1 MTDEEATEES
11 SGRSGLGKLIV
22 VGIVAVA
29 LAAFVVQNTD
39 DTPVSWLV
47 FDESAPLWI
56 VIVISAVAGAVL
68 SEAAGWLIRRGR
80 RR

>member
-1 MTDEEATEES
+1 MTDEELIEEPDA
-11 SGRSGLGKLIV
+11 GRGLGKLIV
-22 VGIVAVA
+22 VAIVGIA

-39 DTPVSWLV
+39 DTPVSWLM

-56 VIVISAVAGAVL
+56 VIVISAVAGAIL
-68 SEAAGWLIRRGR
+68 SEAAGWMIRRGR

>member
-1 MTDEEATEES
+1 MTDEELTEES
-11 SGRSGLGKLIV
+11 GRSRGLEKLIV
-22 VGIVAVA
+22 VTIVAVG
-29 LAAFVVQNTD
+29 LAAFVVQNTK
-39 DTPVSWLV
+39 DTPVSWLM

-68 SEAAGWLIRRGR
+68 SEAAGWLIRRIR

>member
-1 MTDEEATEES
+1 MTDEELIEEPD
-11 SGRSGLGKLIV
+11 GRRGLGKLIV
-22 VGIVAVA
+22 VAIVGVA

-39 DTPVSWLV
+39 DTPVSWLM

-56 VIVISAVAGAVL
+56 VIVISAVAGAIL
-68 SEAAGWLIRRGR
+68 SEAADWMIRRSR

>member
-1 MTDEEATEES
+1 MTDEEPTEES

>member
-1 MTDEEATEES
+1 MTDEELTEES
-11 SGRSGLGKLIV
+11 GRSRGLEKLIV
-22 VGIVAVA
+22 VAIVAVA
-29 LAAFVVQNTD
+29 LAAFVVQNTK
-39 DTPVSWLV
+39 DTPVSWLM

-68 SEAAGWLIRRGR
+68 SEAAGWLIRRIR